1 MKSYEFIKMLY
12 TDKTVSELVEIL
24 TSNKKALLKLIELV
38 VADGETVEHVIKIL
52 GGNIN
57 NI

>member
-1 MKSYEFIKMLY
+1 MHAYEFIKMLY
-12 TDKTVSELVEIL
+12 TDKTVSELVELL
-24 TSNKKALLKLIELV
+24 TSNKKALSKLIELV
-38 VADGETVEHVIKIL
+38 ITDGETVEHVIKIL